1 MYIEFDYRNWK
12 KFFDFVFRNLF
23 LLYLFLTVQIIM
35 NETYKLVEIS
45 VEETV
50 DFEEDTIN
58 FLSLF
63 KKNVYY
69 LHIQFFLVHLQK
81 FNRTRLRIL

>member
-1 MYIEFDYRNWK
+1 
-12 KFFDFVFRNLF
+12 
-23 LLYLFLTVQIIM
+23 M

-69 LHIQFFLVHLQK
+69 LHIQVFLVHLQK
-81 FNRTRLRIL
+81 SNHTRLRIL

>member
-1 MYIEFDYRNWK
+1 M
-12 KFFDFVFRNLF
+12 
-23 LLYLFLTVQIIM
+23 II
-35 NETYKLVEIS
+35 NKRYKLVEIS

-69 LHIQFFLVHLQK
+69 LHIQVFLVHLQK
-81 FNRTRLRIL
+81 SNHTRLRIL